1 MFNSYHL
8 LFKNKHLVHYSLKV
22 TQTDSVTFDKIALSL
37 EALRENYFSFSDFF
51 L

>member
-22 TQTDSVTFDKIALSL
+22 TQTDSVTFIEIASSL
-37 EALRENYFSFSDFF
+37 EALRENHFSFRAFF